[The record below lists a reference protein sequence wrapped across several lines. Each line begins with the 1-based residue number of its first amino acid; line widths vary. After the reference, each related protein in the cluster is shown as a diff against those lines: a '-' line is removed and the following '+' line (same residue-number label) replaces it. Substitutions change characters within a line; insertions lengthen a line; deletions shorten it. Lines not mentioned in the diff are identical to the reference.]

1 MIDFEHVSKQYKHN
15 AKPALEDVNFHVD
28 DGEFV
33 FLLGHSGAGK
43 STLLKLILREETP
56 TEGRV
61 LVNGQ
66 DVARLRRRKIP
77 YLRRQMGI
85 IFQDFRLIPTMT
97 VYENIAFAMHVTNIG
112 HKQIKERVNYMLEL
126 VHLED
131 KAKVYPDLLSGGE
144 QQRVAVARALAHAP
158 KLVIADEPTGNI
170 DPELSLEM
178 MELLERVS
186 EMGIT
191 VLVVTHEHELVRHF
205 DRRVVTLS
213 GGHIIS
219 DVPTG
224 SMIPHPARRPEG
236 TGNGGVAGMMK
247 PSTFGFLVVRGV
259 RNLGK
264 HWAMTIACIASLS
277 VCMTL
282 NTFATLAEV
291 NVDSMVNYLGQQ
303 NEMVVYVDPEA
314 DDATIQTVGERI
326 TATPGVSRVQYMSKE
341 DVLNQYR
348 GYMADYAVLLD
359 EFENDNPFKAN
370 YRVSLADL
378 SQMQA
383 MSQNFQ
389 SIPGVYSVTAP
400 IEMTQTF
407 VEVQRAVTKVGQI
420 VILVL
425 MAVSIIT
432 VGSTIRLS
440 VFARR
445 REIEIMK
452 YVGATNHLVTL
463 PFFVEGLTMGLIS
476 GAITSVAGIF
486 GYAYIVQASS
496 TLGGLWQLL
505 MGTAMVPVDAVW
517 PTILTYSLA
526 GGALVGALGSMFSI
540 RKHLNV

>member
-1 MIDFEHVSKQYKHN
+1 
-15 AKPALEDVNFHVD
+15 
-28 DGEFV
+28 
-33 FLLGHSGAGK
+33 
-43 STLLKLILREETP
+43 
-56 TEGRV
+56 
-61 LVNGQ
+61 
-66 DVARLRRRKIP
+66 
-77 YLRRQMGI
+77 
-85 IFQDFRLIPTMT
+85 
-97 VYENIAFAMHVTNIG
+97 
-112 HKQIKERVNYMLEL
+112 
-126 VHLED
+126 
-131 KAKVYPDLLSGGE
+131 
-144 QQRVAVARALAHAP
+144 
-158 KLVIADEPTGNI
+158 
-170 DPELSLEM
+170 
-178 MELLERVS
+178 
-186 EMGIT
+186 
-191 VLVVTHEHELVRHF
+191 
-205 DRRVVTLS
+205 
-213 GGHIIS
+213 
-219 DVPTG
+219 
-224 SMIPHPARRPEG
+224 
-236 TGNGGVAGMMK
+236 MMK

-314 DDATIQTVGERI
+314 DDATIQSVGERI

-407 VEVQRAVTKVGQI
+407 VEVQQAVTKVGQI

-452 YVGATNHLVTL
+452 YVGATNRMVTL

-476 GAITSVAGIF
+476 GVLTAAVSLGCYSYVVNAAG
-486 GYAYIVQASS
+486 G
-496 TLGGLWQLL
+496 LGGIWQML
-505 MGTAMVPVDAVW
+505 MGRALVPVANVL
-517 PTILTYSLA
+517 PTIVVTSLLSGA
-526 GGALVGALGSMFSI
+526 IVGGVGSTFSI

>member
-1 MIDFEHVSKQYKHN
+1 
-15 AKPALEDVNFHVD
+15 
-28 DGEFV
+28 
-33 FLLGHSGAGK
+33 
-43 STLLKLILREETP
+43 
-56 TEGRV
+56 
-61 LVNGQ
+61 
-66 DVARLRRRKIP
+66 
-77 YLRRQMGI
+77 
-85 IFQDFRLIPTMT
+85 
-97 VYENIAFAMHVTNIG
+97 
-112 HKQIKERVNYMLEL
+112 
-126 VHLED
+126 
-131 KAKVYPDLLSGGE
+131 
-144 QQRVAVARALAHAP
+144 
-158 KLVIADEPTGNI
+158 
-170 DPELSLEM
+170 
-178 MELLERVS
+178 
-186 EMGIT
+186 
-191 VLVVTHEHELVRHF
+191 
-205 DRRVVTLS
+205 
-213 GGHIIS
+213 
-219 DVPTG
+219 
-224 SMIPHPARRPEG
+224 
-236 TGNGGVAGMMK
+236 MK

-407 VEVQRAVTKVGQI
+407 VEVQQAVTKVGQI

-452 YVGATNHLVTL
+452 YVGATNRMVTL

-476 GAITSVAGIF
+476 GILTAAVSLGCYSYVVNAAG
-486 GYAYIVQASS
+486 G
-496 TLGGLWQLL
+496 LGGIWQML
-505 MGTAMVPVDAVW
+505 MGRALVPVANVL
-517 PTILTYSLA
+517 PTIVVTSLLSGA
-526 GGALVGALGSMFSI
+526 IVGGVGSMFSI

>member
-1 MIDFEHVSKQYKHN
+1 
-15 AKPALEDVNFHVD
+15 
-28 DGEFV
+28 
-33 FLLGHSGAGK
+33 
-43 STLLKLILREETP
+43 
-56 TEGRV
+56 
-61 LVNGQ
+61 
-66 DVARLRRRKIP
+66 
-77 YLRRQMGI
+77 
-85 IFQDFRLIPTMT
+85 
-97 VYENIAFAMHVTNIG
+97 
-112 HKQIKERVNYMLEL
+112 
-126 VHLED
+126 
-131 KAKVYPDLLSGGE
+131 
-144 QQRVAVARALAHAP
+144 
-158 KLVIADEPTGNI
+158 
-170 DPELSLEM
+170 M
-178 MELLERVS
+178 MR
-186 EMGIT
+186 
-191 VLVVTHEHELVRHF
+191 
-205 DRRVVTLS
+205 
-213 GGHIIS
+213 
-219 DVPTG
+219 
-224 SMIPHPARRPEG
+224 
-236 TGNGGVAGMMK
+236 
-247 PSTFGFLVVRGV
+247 PSTFFFLTRRGV

-282 NTFATLAEV
+282 NIFASLIEV

-314 DDATIQTVGERI
+314 DDATIQSVGERI

-452 YVGATNHLVTL
+452 YVGATNRMVTL

-476 GAITSVAGIF
+476 GILTAAVSLGCYSYVVNAAG
-486 GYAYIVQASS
+486 G
-496 TLGGLWQLL
+496 LGGIWQML
-505 MGTAMVPVDAVW
+505 MGRALVPVANVL
-517 PTILTYSLA
+517 PTIVVTSLLSGA
-526 GGALVGALGSMFSI
+526 IVGGVGSTFSI

>member
-1 MIDFEHVSKQYKHN
+1 
-15 AKPALEDVNFHVD
+15 
-28 DGEFV
+28 
-33 FLLGHSGAGK
+33 
-43 STLLKLILREETP
+43 
-56 TEGRV
+56 
-61 LVNGQ
+61 
-66 DVARLRRRKIP
+66 
-77 YLRRQMGI
+77 
-85 IFQDFRLIPTMT
+85 
-97 VYENIAFAMHVTNIG
+97 
-112 HKQIKERVNYMLEL
+112 
-126 VHLED
+126 
-131 KAKVYPDLLSGGE
+131 
-144 QQRVAVARALAHAP
+144 
-158 KLVIADEPTGNI
+158 
-170 DPELSLEM
+170 
-178 MELLERVS
+178 
-186 EMGIT
+186 
-191 VLVVTHEHELVRHF
+191 
-205 DRRVVTLS
+205 
-213 GGHIIS
+213 
-219 DVPTG
+219 
-224 SMIPHPARRPEG
+224 
-236 TGNGGVAGMMK
+236 MMK

-291 NVDSMVNYLGQQ
+291 NVNSMVNYLGQQ

-314 DDATIQTVGERI
+314 DDATIQSVGERI

-407 VEVQRAVTKVGQI
+407 VEVQQAVTKVGQI

-452 YVGATNHLVTL
+452 YVGATNRMVTL

-476 GAITSVAGIF
+476 GILTAAVSLGCYTYVVNAAG
-486 GYAYIVQASS
+486 G
-496 TLGGLWQLL
+496 LGGIWQML
-505 MGTAMVPVDAVW
+505 MGRALVPVANVL
-517 PTILTYSLA
+517 PTIVVTSLLSGA
-526 GGALVGALGSMFSI
+526 IVGGVGSMFSI